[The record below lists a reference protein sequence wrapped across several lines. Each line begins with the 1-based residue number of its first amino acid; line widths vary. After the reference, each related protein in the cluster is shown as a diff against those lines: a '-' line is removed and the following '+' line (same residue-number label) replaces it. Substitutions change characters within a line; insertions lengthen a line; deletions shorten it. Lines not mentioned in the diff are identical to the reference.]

1 MPSVSAGYAPD
12 LDKLI
17 KSLKGQP
24 LDASVE
30 SLLSLLKRRQ
40 IKGSEPCAIAT
51 AHILLQVV
59 ARSKWQDV
67 DALIDN
73 VSQVGRR
80 LVKAQPTELAI
91 GNIVRRV
98 LGLIRDEAAEERH
111 DQEDETQSEA
121 SAPATRTDGFSSPKP
136 RPQLTSTLSSAGLP
150 KTLFHLLSAS
160 PDVDLAYS
168 DPGSPFHNS
177 GTSTPTT
184 WKGTH
189 SQIHTLRSEVIDG
202 IEEIMDEI
210 SQVDDQIAAL
220 ADVQIR
226 PGDFVLAY
234 RPSTT
239 VERFILRA
247 AQKRKFTLFL
257 AIEAPGKPTN
267 EEPHASFR
275 RKLIAAGIAVINI
288 HNSGLTAYMP
298 RVDKVIL
305 GAKAIVANGS
315 VMATAGSAAIARAA
329 KEHGT
334 AVIVLSGVYKLSP
347 ANPFAE
353 DTLIEWGDSSSF
365 VNFANGTMVNH
376 VEIRSALTEMVPS
389 AFIDTYIT
397 NLGTHSRDYLSS
409 IIADHYKHQDVN
421 FDLVGE
427 RMV

>member
-67 DALIDN
+67 DVLIDN

-121 SAPATRTDGFSSPKP
+121 STPAVRPDTDGYASPRP
-136 RPQLTSTLSSAGLP
+136 RPQLSSTLSSAGLP

-160 PDVDLAYS
+160 PDVDLAS
-168 DPGSPFHNS
+168 SGPGSPFHNS
-177 GTSTPTT
+177 GTSTPT
-184 WKGTH
+184 WKGTY
-189 SQIHTLRSEVIDG
+189 SQIHALRSEVIDG

-220 ADVQIR
+220 ADAQIR
-226 PGDFVLAY
+226 PGDFVLTY

-257 AIEAPGKPTN
+257 AIEAPSKPTA
-267 EEPHASFR
+267 EAPHAAFR
-275 RKLIAAGIAVINI
+275 KKLAAAGITVINI
-288 HNSGLTAYMP
+288 HNSGLTAYMS

-305 GAKAIVANGS
+305 GAKAIVANGG

-353 DTLIEWGDSSSF
+353 DSLIE
-365 VNFANGTMVNH
+365 
-376 VEIRSALTEMVPS
+376 
-389 AFIDTYIT
+389 
-397 NLGTHSRDYLSS
+397 GTHSRDYLSS